1 MRDSMNRRDFLV
13 RASSA
18 GGAAVFGLRSAVVSG
33 HPASRFLHHESR
45 EQLSRIG
52 VQLYTVRERM
62 RASVAQ
68 TLEQV
73 ARIGYKEVEFAGYFD
88 RSAKDIRALLDANG
102 LTAPSAHSASMP
114 AIRTRFAE
122 VLDEAATI
130 GHRYVIC
137 ASIPRR
143 EMTADG
149 YKRVADEMNRAGELA
164 TKVGIKVGF
173 HNHSDDMSALGT
185 TTGLDI
191 LLAGTD
197 PKVTSHQLDLFWTVK
212 GGKDPLDYFARYPG
226 RFYSVHVK
234 DMGASG
240 AMVDVGAGQLPFGK
254 YFAQSAKVG
263 LRHYFVE
270 HDEPTD
276 PMASIAAAYKHL
288 SALRF

>member
-1 MRDSMNRRDFLV
+1 MNRRDFLQ
-13 RASSA
+13 
-18 GGAAVFGLRSAVVSG
+18 RSAVGAVLIG
-33 HPASRFLHHESR
+33 VGDRANPAVHDSLLTMHESR

-62 RASVAQ
+62 KVSLEQ

-88 RSAKDIRALLDANG
+88 RPAKQIRAILDANG
-102 LTAPSAHSASMP
+102 LSSPSAHSASMP
-114 AIRTRFAE
+114 AIRTRFPQVIDDAA
-122 VLDEAATI
+122 VL

-149 YKRVADEMNRAGELA
+149 YKRVAEEFNRAGEQA
-164 TKVGIKVGF
+164 AKSGIKVGF
-173 HNHSDDMSALGT
+173 HNHSDDMGPLGA
-185 TTGLDI
+185 TTGFDI

-234 DMGASG
+234 DMDAKG
-240 AMVDVGAGQLPFGK
+240 AMVDVGAGQLPFAK
-254 YFAQSAKVG
+254 YFARGKAEGVT
-263 LRHYFVE
+263 HYFYE
-270 HDEPTD
+270 HDDPTD
-276 PMASIAAAYKHL
+276 AMASLAAGYKHL
-288 SALRF
+288 RALTF